1 MADYDYLF
9 KLVLIGDSDVGKSS
23 LLLRYADDS
32 YSESHIS
39 NTFDRVT
46 GILQD
51 IDRRALKGV
60 NKLLVGNKSD
70 LTDERVVE
78 YDVAKEFADQ
88 LPIPFLESSAKS
100 AQNVEQAFLTM
111 ANEAGDGANGNVDEE
126 EEEEVEEEEE
136 DNRNERRR
144 RAAREQK
151 LLQALADIGEF
162 VTAEEED
169 LRQQVEQ
176 MEKETEAMRKANEDL
191 AKRVQQNREV
201 REEIAVRTA
210 RMAAAG
216 FNDIEAYK
224 AHLERSIA
232 ASLEMEV
239 RLEQELETVLV
250 QADEDEDE
258 DEDEDGH

>member
-88 LPIPFLESSAKS
+88 LPIPFLESSAKMDVAS
-100 AQNVEQAFLTM
+100 VGGAGGAS
-111 ANEAGDGANGNVDEE
+111 EAGDGANGNVDEE

>member
-111 ANEAGDGANGNVDEE
+111 A
-126 EEEEVEEEEE
+126 
-136 DNRNERRR
+136 
-144 RAAREQK
+144 K
-151 LLQALADIGEF
+151 
-162 VTAEEED
+162 
-169 LRQQVEQ
+169 
-176 MEKETEAMRKANEDL
+176 
-191 AKRVQQNREV
+191 
-201 REEIAVRTA
+201 
-210 RMAAAG
+210 
-216 FNDIEAYK
+216 
-224 AHLERSIA
+224 
-232 ASLEMEV
+232 
-239 RLEQELETVLV
+239 
-250 QADEDEDE
+250 
-258 DEDEDGH
+258 